1 MSGTERV
8 LRGLLWFSPRP
19 FRERFG
25 EEILATHATRAEQ
38 ARTRGRTAALLL
50 AVREVAGIVKLIVGL
65 RAGAARRR
73 DGGAYG
79 GASGGER
86 RKRGRMFAAI
96 MQDIRFAVRTLGR
109 SPGYAVAAMVVL
121 ALGVGATAAMFSA
134 VNAFFYRPLPFAD
147 ESRLAIVYET
157 NPEFGWTDQ
166 MAAPANMLDWREQ
179 GDAFDDVAAY
189 SEISTRVPYMLDGEP
204 VLVRAATVTGNF
216 FSVLGASPALGRTFR
231 WEETWQGNDAVA
243 VLSHGLWTTHFG
255 ADPDIVGR
263 RVEFGTTIV
272 EVVGV
277 MPSGFSYP
285 STATELWTTFGWGP
299 EEREQTYFR
308 RGHYVRPIARL
319 APGVTWAEAAAQLE
333 VIVQR
338 LQSEYPETNR
348 VMGAGIMPVRDFLIR
363 DVRTPLLILLGAVI
377 LLLLLACANVAN
389 LTLVRAAGRAREV
402 AVRQAMGAG
411 RVRVAR
417 QLITESL
424 MLATGGGLLGLIL
437 GHASVRLMERLTALG
452 IDGATSV
459 TLDYRVVL
467 FTVVAATVS
476 GILFGLGPALRA
488 ASGDMRGPLMES
500 SRGGS
505 SGRQTVRLTR
515 LLVAAEVAIALL
527 LVIGAGLMMRSFSL
541 IRQVDPGFRM
551 DGALGVQFTVPTSR
565 YPERDH
571 VLAFYDRLLEALEAR
586 PGIARAGTVA
596 QLPLNGTAWSS
607 QFQARGWPPERV
619 GFEILH
625 RRADRGYF
633 EALDIPLIRGRM
645 FGPGDRSDGPRVVLI
660 NETFAREY
668 FAGEDPI
675 GQWIAYDRAATE
687 QSRWFEIVGVVADQ
701 HQTSPAQPARAEVF
715 EHRDQDWGRNSW
727 VVLRTDG
734 DPLRALPAVRE
745 VLREMD
751 PLIPIAQTQPLREVW
766 KQSMV
771 REEFILTLL
780 AAFGVM
786 ALVLATV
793 GVYAVTAQSARTRTR
808 EIGIRMA
815 LGARRPAVLA
825 MMMRQSLTVVGLGLA
840 AGLGIALL
848 ATRALASVLYGVAP
862 TDPPT
867 IAAVVVLLAIAAAVA
882 GWIPARRAARVD
894 PANSLRVD

>member
-1 MSGTERV
+1 MERV
-8 LRGLLWFSPRP
+8 LRWLLLLSPRT
-19 FRERFG
+19 FREQFG
-25 EEILATHATRAEQ
+25 EEILATHATRAEH

-50 AVREVAGIVKLIVGL
+50 AVREVAGIVQLIVGL
-65 RAGAARRR
+65 RAGAAWRQ
-73 DGGAYG
+73 DG

-86 RKRGRMFAAI
+86 RKGGRMFAAI
-96 MQDIRFAVRTLGR
+96 VQDIRFAVRTLGR
-109 SPGYAVAAMVVL
+109 SPGYALAAMVVL

-157 NPEFGWTDQ
+157 NPEFGWTDAT
-166 MAAPANMLDWREQ
+166 AAPANLLDWREQ
-179 GDAFDDVAAY
+179 VEAFDDVAGY
-189 SEISTRVPYMLDGEP
+189 SEIFSRVPYVLDGEP
-204 VLVRAATVTGNF
+204 VLVRVATVTGNF
-216 FSVLGASPALGRTFR
+216 FSVLGASPVLGRTFR
-231 WEETWQGNDAVA
+231 WEETWQGNDAV
-243 VLSHGLWTTHFG
+243 VMLSHGLWTTHFG
-255 ADPDIVGR
+255 ADADIIGR
-263 RVEFGTTIV
+263 RVEFGGTV
-272 EVVGV
+272 AEVVGV
-277 MPSGFSYP
+277 MPPGFSYP
-285 STATELWTTFGWGP
+285 SADAELWTPIGWGL
-299 EEREQTYFR
+299 EERDQTYFR
-308 RGHYVRPIARL
+308 RGHYMRTIARL
-319 APGVTWAEAAAQLE
+319 APGVTWAEAAAQLD
-333 VIVQR
+333 VVVQR
-338 LQSEYPETNR
+338 LQREYPETNR

-363 DVRTPLLILLGAVI
+363 EVRTPLLILLGAVI

-389 LTLVRAAGRAREV
+389 LTLVRTAGRAREV

-411 RVRVAR
+411 RLRVAR

-424 MLATGGGLLGLIL
+424 ILATAGGAIGLVLGNA
-437 GHASVRLMERLTALG
+437 GVRLMERLTTLG

-467 FTVVAATVS
+467 FTVLAATVS

-488 ASGDMRGPLMES
+488 AGGDMRGPLMES
-500 SRGGS
+500 SRGAS

-527 LVIGAGLMMRSFSL
+527 LVIGAGLMMRSYSL

-551 DGALGVQFTVPTSR
+551 DGVLAVQFTVPAAR
-565 YPERDH
+565 YAERDH
-571 VLAFYDRLLEALEAR
+571 VLAFYDRFLESLEAR
-586 PGIARAGTVA
+586 PGITRAGTVA
-596 QLPLNGTAWSS
+596 QLPLNGTVWSS

-633 EALDIPLIRGRM
+633 ETLDIPLIRGRM

-668 FAGEDPI
+668 FPGEDPI
-675 GQWIAYDRAATE
+675 GQSIAYDRAATD
-687 QSRWFEIVGVVADQ
+687 QSRWSEIIGIVADQ
-701 HQTSPAQPARAEVF
+701 HQTSPAQPARAEAF
-715 EHRDQDWGRNSW
+715 ENRNQDWGRNSW

-734 DPLRALPAVRE
+734 DPLRALSAVRE
-745 VLREMD
+745 VLRESD
-751 PLIPIAQTQPLREVW
+751 PLIPIAQAQPLREVW
-766 KQSMV
+766 KRSMV

-786 ALVLATV
+786 ALILATV
-793 GVYAVTAQSARTRTR
+793 GVYAVTAQAARTRTR

-815 LGARRPAVLA
+815 LGARRPAVLT
-825 MMMRQSLTVVGLGLA
+825 MMMRQSLTVVGLGLV
-840 AGLGIALL
+840 AGLGLALL
-848 ATRALASVLYGVAP
+848 ATRALASVLYGIAP

-867 IAAVVVLLAIAAAVA
+867 LAAVVMLLAIIGAVA
-882 GWIPARRAARVD
+882 GWVPARRATRVD